1 MSRYDKSDAA
11 KDTNSSSRDVSRA
24 WHDARDD
31 AVDSGDLSRGG
42 STHSDSGDRG
52 SDRGGSDSGSDKK

>member
-1 MSRYDKSDAA
+1 MSGYDKSDAA
-11 KDTNSSSRDVSRA
+11 KDTDSSSRDVSQA

-42 STHSDSGDRG
+42 STHSDSGDRDSDG
-52 SDRGGSDSGSDKK
+52 GSSDRGSDDK